1 MFAKLSV
8 LVFYRRVMGLHD
20 WLRRGVDITIVFVVL
35 LGIAGVLFLFAGCRP
50 LRYTWDKTIPNGY
63 CCDMVLWYFIN
74 AGINI
79 AIDVVITGLPLP
91 LLFRL

>member
-1 MFAKLSV
+1 
-8 LVFYRRVMGLHD
+8 MGLHD